1 MKFNRIKKLRLKNNL
16 NQEEV
21 AKILKVKRS
30 TYAEWEL
37 GTNIIPLRRL
47 LALSNYYKINLD
59 YIVGLTS
66 NIDFT
71 NKLYQIDILKIGNN
85 LKSLRIQNNLTQ
97 KDIAK
102 ILKISVSSYTHYET
116 GKILIPTKSIYLLC
130 KKFKISIDDLIKK

>member
-16 NQEEV
+16 NQEEI

-47 LALSNYYKINLD
+47 LTLSNYYKLNLD
-59 YIVGLTS
+59 YIVGLTT
-66 NIDFT
+66 NMDFT

-116 GKILIPTKSIYLLC
+116 GKILIPTKNIYLLC
-130 KKFKISIDDLIKK
+130 KKFKVSMDDLIKK